1 MSTLQKIIPVL
12 CCVLLLIGCYEDESE
27 IMLNADGSGTI
38 KGKLVISE
46 RLLVATSESSGDDNM
61 PPISKERVL
70 EKVGSAFDIT
80 SITSTDLP
88 DGGRVV
94 EFEGKFDSAER
105 FFLSKFCSETLKLRL
120 VSAGDG
126 RAAIYCDAWQSGD
139 SSGPS
144 ATQRYG
150 MAKGLYIKRTIH
162 LPAEIKKTNGD
173 RGSDKNTVSWVMD
186 LRNKDGLAR
195 TMAFVEGEDK
205 GVGSAYFDAS
215 ALKFSLPLKVVIDP
229 EGSAA
234 TDGGLPS
241 GKMSEL
247 KARVSWIAVNK
258 KILLDGDDAEPT
270 ISDLELAIELSWSDG
285 DKPVSCHTPVLTSIQ
300 DEFGKD
306 LVKSAHRS
314 TFPIQGSG
322 NSKELKIKTE
332 TPGADAKKL
341 KNIEGYVSVVRSV
354 KTEEV
359 ILENVHELVGIEGA
373 ANPVLGKLNFKI
385 NKISGDTLEIEI
397 DEGHRTITSIEV
409 YDKDGNMVKSRGGM
423 GWGNNYSYQFAD
435 EIPQPG
441 KCHIEVIV
449 SKDEVKVP
457 FSFDEAALP

>member
-1 MSTLQKIIPVL
+1 MSILQKIIPVL
-12 CCVLLLIGCYEDESE
+12 CCVLLLVGCYEDESE
-27 IMLNADGSGTI
+27 ITLNADGSGTI
-38 KGKLVISE
+38 KEKLVISE

-61 PPISKERVL
+61 PPISKEKVL
-70 EKVGSAFDIT
+70 EKIGSAFEIT
-80 SITSTDLP
+80 SIAITDLP
-88 DGGRVV
+88 DGGRTI

-120 VSAGDG
+120 VSAGEG
-126 RAAIYCDAWQSGD
+126 RAAIYCDAWQSGN

-162 LPAEIKKTNGD
+162 LPAEIEKTNGD

-195 TMAFVEGEDK
+195 TRAFVEGEDK
-205 GVGSAYFDAS
+205 GVGSVFFDAS
-215 ALKFSLPLKVVIDP
+215 ALKFSLPLRAVIEP
-229 EGSAA
+229 EEPAS
-234 TDGGLPS
+234 TDEESPA
-241 GKMSEL
+241 EL
-247 KARVSWIAVNK
+247 KAKVSWIATNK
-258 KILLDGDDAEPT
+258 KILLDSDDAEPT

-285 DKPVSCHTPVLTSIQ
+285 DKSVSCHTPVLTSIQ
-300 DEFGKD
+300 DDLGKD

-332 TPGADAKKL
+332 TPGINARKL

-359 ILENVHELVGIEGA
+359 ILENVHELVGIDGA
-373 ANPVLGKLNFKI
+373 ANPVLGKLNFRI
-385 NKISGDTLEIEI
+385 NKISGSTLEIEI
-397 DEGHRTITSIEV
+397 DEGHRTITSIDI
-409 YDKDGNMVKSRGGM
+409 YGKDGSMLKSRGGM

-435 EIPQPG
+435 EIPKPG
-441 KCHIEVIV
+441 KCRIEVVV